1 MTDPGP
7 TEDPNI
13 DTDHRGH
20 PMTTEDTGADTAGPG
35 RPSPGPDAGGAGRS
49 ALIRWGRLL
58 ALVAIVAAALV
69 GARSSGITNLDE
81 LTTTVDE
88 AGLLAPV
95 VFVGAYALLTVA
107 LAPGS
112 VGSAAAG
119 LLFGP
124 VLGTVVT
131 VIGAT
136 IGATAAFFLGR
147 WLGRDAVR
155 SIAGGGADRVDG
167 FIGASPLKSVLALR
181 LLPVLPFNLVN
192 YGAGLTRLPARD
204 YVLGTAV
211 GIIQGSILFVTAG
224 SSLDNP
230 GSARFFVSVGLLAVF
245 MVVSGLMVRSIARSD
260 RTAVA
265 VETTVD

>member
-1 MTDPGP
+1 MTSQDTGVEASDSPDVPEQPGTEERSRIGPRDRGDHPGSDPG
-7 TEDPNI
+7 ES
-13 DTDHRGH
+13 GQ
-20 PMTTEDTGADTAGPG
+20 
-35 RPSPGPDAGGAGRS
+35 S

-58 ALVAIVAAALV
+58 ILVAIVVATLAAAR
-69 GARSSGITNLDE
+69 GSGITNLDE
-81 LTTTVDE
+81 LTATVDD
-88 AGLLAPV
+88 AGPAAPV

-155 SIAGGGADRVDG
+155 SIAGRGADRVDEFVG
-167 FIGASPLKSVLALR
+167 VSPLKSVLALR

-211 GIIQGSILFVTAG
+211 GIIPGSILFVTAG

-230 GSARFFVSVGLLAVF
+230 GSLRFFVSVGLLAVF
-245 MVVSGLMVRSIARSD
+245 IIVSGLIVRSIARTD
-260 RTAVA
+260 RSSSTSR
-265 VETTVD
+265 DPD